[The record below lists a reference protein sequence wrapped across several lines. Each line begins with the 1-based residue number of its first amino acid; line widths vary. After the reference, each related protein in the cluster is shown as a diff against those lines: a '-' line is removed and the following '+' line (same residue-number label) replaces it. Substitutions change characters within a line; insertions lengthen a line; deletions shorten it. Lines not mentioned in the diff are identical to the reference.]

1 MRLSNFGVFG
11 LKFMDIL
18 LLMEDTEVDQNL
30 MRGSLNNGLK
40 VVYDFMTLKNEV
52 E

>member
-30 MRGSLNNGLK
+30 MRGSLSNGLK